1 MWRASSGLWPLM
13 LWVGIGLGAQGLA
26 PLQEAEGIL
35 LRPILDRK
43 PLGEDLLGIPS
54 QGKVY
59 LPLGEVCR
67 MLAFDINVA
76 PRTASANGTF
86 LSSRRSFQLNLAD
99 GSVNING
106 AMSAIRP
113 GQVRMVGDELY
124 VEAGLLETWFPLTLV
139 VNLKDAV
146 AFFAATEGVRLPILD
161 IWEREGRYA
170 QFKEAGRNEGEG
182 RPKGT
187 HQPVPYSFLDVPTL
201 DLGAGW
207 SASAH
212 GGGQKPQVSANL
224 AGDLLWMSSVIY
236 VTHDSTRGFRDSRGT
251 LLREDPDGGLMGPL
265 HARRFEVGDLM
276 QSGSLEIVGALPNGQ
291 GFSLNNLP
299 LEYRTAF
306 GSRAF
311 RGQLPEGWTVELY
324 QNGTL
329 LGFRR
334 SRPDGRYEFPDVSLR
349 FGMNDFELLFLGPF
363 GERRKESFR
372 LDIAGDQPPPG
383 SFYYQVMASIP
394 PQQAA
399 GPTVLDTTMT
409 PRGKNALGSME
420 YGLSPAL
427 SVKAG
432 GARVVL
438 QDGAH
443 QYAVAGMR
451 GVLPYLALDF
461 YGARDR
467 SPLGSQGEAYQGLV
481 RTGFG
486 YNSLSL
492 RRAQYLG
499 GFQTPSLVSATG
511 THLLKDETQGDLNA
525 SAPYGGRIF
534 SLGGTLWEQ
543 AFVDGERRLRSRIQ
557 AGLGLQSLSFTAF
570 LGRSRWTTQNQSEMG
585 LTVSARAEG
594 FGLQGEIQSQSQSAG
609 SRGTVW
615 TLNGDYQ
622 RSTGMSYRAAIQKA
636 SPDSSAILVQAG
648 AARLAG
654 SFGFGVDGNWS
665 RAGGWGV
672 TVRLQLSVQR
682 EPRSGQWTTSAQ
694 SLASSGSVSA
704 QAYLDENGNGKKD
717 SRERVLEGTRFTVRD
732 GIQSENHSHDPRIA
746 WYAQLGR
753 SQWVPV
759 AVDASSLED
768 LSLQPSEEAIFILP
782 RPGKVIRLDVPVQIL
797 GEVNGTTR
805 RRMGTHTMDLGG
817 LEVELTSADRKIVR
831 RIRTAYDGF
840 FEIRNL
846 PIGTYTLTVTK
857 EERQRLHLIKVPK
870 RTFIVD
876 STHTVHD
883 GQDLVVEPEDQL
895 GISAPL
901 PAQGTGQATP
911 IPRPPAA
918 LSLDPPARL
927 INIPSLK
934 PATGGRP

>member
-1 MWRASSGLWPLM
+1 M
-13 LWVGIGLGAQGLA
+13 LWVGISLGAQGLA

-35 LRPILDRK
+35 LRPILDK
-43 PLGEDLLGIPS
+43 QPLGEDFLAIPS

-67 MLAFDINVA
+67 LLAFDISVT
-76 PRTASANGTF
+76 PETSSAQGTF
-86 LSSRRSFQLNLAD
+86 LASRRSFHLSLKEA
-99 GSVNING
+99 SVTIHG
-106 AMSAIRP
+106 ASSIIPP
-113 GQVRMVGDELY
+113 GQVSLVRDDLYIEAELL
-124 VEAGLLETWFPLTLV
+124 ATWFPLTV
-139 VNLKDAV
+139 GVNLKDAV
-146 AFFAATEGVRLPILD
+146 ALFAATDGVRLPILD

-170 QFKEAGRNEGEG
+170 QFKEPGSSEGEG
-182 RPKGT
+182 RPKGVR
-187 HQPVPYSFLDVPTL
+187 QSVPYSFLDVPTL
-201 DLGAGW
+201 DLGLGW

-212 GGGQKPQVSANL
+212 GSGQKPQVSANL
-224 AGDLLWMSSVIY
+224 AGDLLWMSSVLY
-236 VTHDSTRGFRDSRGT
+236 VAHDSARGFRGSRGT
-251 LLREDPDGGLMGPL
+251 LFREDPEGGLMGPL
-265 HARRFEVGDLM
+265 HARRFELGDLM
-276 QSGSLEIVGALPNGQ
+276 QTGSLELVGSLPNGQ

-334 SRPDGRYEFPDVSLR
+334 SRPDGRYEFPEVPLR
-349 FGMNDFELLFLGPF
+349 FGMNDFQLQFLGPY

-394 PQQAA
+394 RQEAAA
-399 GPTVLDTTMT
+399 GSAFLGSQLT
-409 PRGKNALGSME
+409 PRGKNALGSLE

-443 QYAVAGMR
+443 QYVVAGLR

-467 SPLGSQGEAYQGLV
+467 GPLGSQGEAFQGLL

-499 GFQTPSLVSATG
+499 GFQTPSLVGATG
-511 THLLKDETQGDLNA
+511 THLLKAETQGDLNA
-525 SAPYGGRIF
+525 SAPFSGRIF

-543 AFVDGERRLRSRIQ
+543 SFVDGERRLRSRVQ

-570 LGRSRWTTQNQSEMG
+570 LGRSRWTAQNQSEMG
-585 LTVSARAEG
+585 LTVSARAGG
-594 FGLQGEIQSQSQSAG
+594 FGLQGEVQSQSQSAG
-609 SRGTVW
+609 TRGTVW
-615 TLNGDYQ
+615 AVNGDYQ

-654 SFGFGVDGNWS
+654 SFGFGVDGSWS

-704 QAYLDENGNGKKD
+704 QAYLDENGNGKKEPT
-717 SRERVLEGTRFTVRD
+717 ERVLEGTRFTVRD
-732 GIQSENHSHDPRIA
+732 GIQSENHSHNPRIA

-759 AVDASSLED
+759 AVDATSLED
-768 LSLQPSEEAIFILP
+768 LSLQPSEAASFILP

-805 RRMGTHTMDLGG
+805 RRMGAVTKDFGG
-817 LEVELTSADRKIVR
+817 LEVELTSADQKIVR

-840 FEIRNL
+840 FEIRGL
-846 PIGTYTLTVTK
+846 PVGSYTLTVTK

-876 STHTVHD
+876 SAHTVHD
-883 GQDLVVEPEDQL
+883 GQDLVVESGPGVPVPTEGKGQAPPLPGHPAARTPNDP
-895 GISAPL
+895 APL
-901 PAQGTGQATP
+901 SHVPTP
-911 IPRPPAA
+911 
-918 LSLDPPARL
+918 
-927 INIPSLK
+927 K
-934 PATGGRP
+934 PADGGHP

>member
-1 MWRASSGLWPLM
+1 MWRASSRLRPL
-13 LWVGIGLGAQGLA
+13 LLLVGFSLRAQGLT
-26 PLQEAEGIL
+26 PLQESEGIL
-35 LRPILDRK
+35 VRPILDRK
-43 PLGEDLLGIPS
+43 PLGEDLLAIPS

-67 MLAFDINVA
+67 LLAFDITVA
-76 PRTASANGTF
+76 PGSASAQGTF
-86 LSSRRSFQLNLAD
+86 LSTRRSFQLNLAD
-99 GSVNING
+99 GTVHFNG
-106 AMSAIRP
+106 ATSFLRP
-113 GQVRMVGDELY
+113 GQVHPVGDDLY
-124 VEAGLLETWFPLTLV
+124 VEAGLLGTWFPLSLE

-146 AFFAATEGVRLPILD
+146 ALFAAAEGVRLPILD

-170 QFKEAGRNEGEG
+170 QFKEAGRKEGEG
-182 RPKGT
+182 TPKGAR
-187 HQPVPYSFLDVPTL
+187 QRVPYSFLDVPTL
-201 DLGAGW
+201 DLGVGW

-224 AGDLLWMSSVIY
+224 AGDLLWMSSVLF
-236 VTHDSTRGFRDSRGT
+236 VTHDSARGFRDSRGT
-251 LLREDPDGGLMGPL
+251 LFREDPDGGLMGPL

-276 QSGSLEIVGALPNGQ
+276 QSGSLELVGSLPNGQ

-334 SRPDGRYEFPDVSLR
+334 SRPDGRYEFQEVPLR
-349 FGMNDFELLFLGPF
+349 FGMNDFQLLFLGPF

-394 PQQAA
+394 RQQAA
-399 GPTVLDTTMT
+399 SATAPETTLT
-409 PRGKNALGSME
+409 PRGKNVLGSME

-427 SVKAG
+427 SLKAG

-443 QYAVAGMR
+443 QYVVAGLR
-451 GVLPYLALDF
+451 GVLPYLALDV

-467 SPLGSQGEAYQGLV
+467 SPLGSSGEAYQGLL

-499 GFQTPSLVSATG
+499 GFQTPSLVSTTG
-511 THLLKDETQGDLNA
+511 THLLKEETQGDLNA
-525 SAPYGGRIF
+525 SLPSGGRVF

-543 AFVDGERRLRSRIQ
+543 SFVDGERRLRSRFQ

-585 LTVSARAEG
+585 LTLSARAG
-594 FGLQGEIQSQSQSAG
+594 GLGLQGEVQSQSQSAG

-622 RSTGMSYRAAIQKA
+622 GSTGMSYRAAIQKA

-654 SFGFGVDGNWS
+654 SFGFGVDGTWS

-672 TVRLQLSVQR
+672 TLRLQLSMQR

-704 QAYLDENGNGKKD
+704 QAFLDENSNGKKD
-717 SRERVLEGTRFTVRD
+717 PGERVLEGTRFTVRD

-759 AVDASSLED
+759 AVDGASLED
-768 LSLQPSEEAIFILP
+768 LSLQPSEAATFILP

-805 RRMGTHTMDLGG
+805 RRVGAATKDLGG
-817 LEVELTSADRKIVR
+817 LEVELTSADHKLVR

-840 FEIRNL
+840 FELRNL
-846 PIGTYTLTVTK
+846 PLGSYTLTVTP
-857 EERQRLHLIKVPK
+857 EECQRLRLVKVPR
-870 RTFIVD
+870 RTFVVD
-876 STHTVHD
+876 PTHTVHD
-883 GQDLVVEPEDQL
+883 GQDLVVESGDQPGPGTPVPPGGTDQAPPRPE
-895 GISAPL
+895 L
-901 PAQGTGQATP
+901 PAAGSPDHPARPTDSP
-911 IPRPPAA
+911 NPRPAA
-918 LSLDPPARL
+918 GGPP
-927 INIPSLK
+927 
-934 PATGGRP
+934 